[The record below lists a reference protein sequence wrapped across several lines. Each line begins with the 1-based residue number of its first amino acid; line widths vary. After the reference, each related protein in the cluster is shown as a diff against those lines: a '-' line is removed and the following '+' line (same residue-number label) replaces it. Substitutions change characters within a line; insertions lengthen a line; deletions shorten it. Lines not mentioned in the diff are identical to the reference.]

1 MRRTLVTVVT
11 LVSAAATMGGAG
23 LALASASASPGI
35 SQPENFRVI
44 STNEAAKRQSV
55 IATGSFIA
63 GGSEALGR
71 TVNSRA
77 VDKAYLYRGTFE
89 ITRRIRFRTPPAPP
103 RRCILRVTER
113 GTYTLSHGTGRYA
126 GISGS
131 GRFTSRETL
140 VFARTGPNNCGK
152 TIAFQQIMSESGT
165 ASR

>member
-11 LVSAAATMGGAG
+11 MVSAAATISGAG
-23 LALASASASPGI
+23 LALASASPAI
-35 SQPENFRVI
+35 SQHENFRVI
-44 STNEAAKRQSV
+44 STNEAAKRHSV
-55 IATGSFIA
+55 IATGSFMA

-71 TVNSRA
+71 TAANRA
-77 VDKAYLYRGTFE
+77 VDKAFLYRGTFE

-103 RRCILRVTER
+103 KRCILRVTER

-131 GRFTSRETL
+131 GRFTSRETV

-152 TIAFQQIMSESGT
+152 TIAFQQIMYESGT
-165 ASR
+165 VSR

>member
-1 MRRTLVTVVT
+1 MRRTLVTMVT
-11 LVSAAATMGGAG
+11 LVSAAAMMSGAG
-23 LALASASASPGI
+23 LALASNGPGI
-35 SQPENFRVI
+35 SRHENFRII
-44 STNEAAKRQSV
+44 STNEAAKRHSV
-55 IATGSFIA
+55 IATGSFMA

-71 TVNSRA
+71 TVSSRA
-77 VDKAYLYRGTFE
+77 VDQAYLYRGTFE
-89 ITRRIRFRTPPAPP
+89 ITRQIRFRTPPAPP

-152 TIAFQQIMSESGT
+152 TIAFQQIMYESGT
-165 ASR
+165 VSG